1 MLVCDQDIAA
11 FEADGA
17 VCLRGVFSADW
28 IEQLRAGTEE
38 ALSRHGP
45 YASVQSDHND
55 PGFFYTEYFLWR
67 RLSVFRDFALGSTAS
82 EVASRLLGCDTIR
95 YFYDGL
101 SVKEPNT
108 AKPSQ
113 WHQDQ
118 PYYPVDGKLLVIW
131 TPMDAVKH
139 ESSLRIIRGSHQWK
153 KWFRPVL
160 FKGDKDMERPESH
173 YEPLPDVDAEPER
186 YEVLSWDVEPG
197 DCVAFHG
204 FALHGARGNATN
216 ERRRAL
222 STTWLGDD
230 AVYAPRPG
238 ELEKH
243 FQYMTAKIPGERL
256 TDDRLFPLAWPK
268 QVELEDGSQ

>member
-1 MLVCDQDIAA
+1 MLVSDGNIAA

-28 IEQLRAGTEE
+28 IEQLRDGTEQ
-38 ALSRHGP
+38 ALDDHGP
-45 YASVQSDHND
+45 FSSVQSEPND

-67 RLSVFRDFALGSTAS
+67 RIAAFRDFALGSCVAGIAS
-82 EVASRLLGCDTIR
+82 SLLRSARIR

-101 SVKEPNT
+101 FVKEPHT
-108 AKPSQ
+108 TKPSQ

-118 PYYPVDGKLLVIW
+118 PYYPVDGKLVVIW
-131 TPMDAVKH
+131 TPMDAVRD
-139 ESSLRIIRGSHQWK
+139 ESSLRIVRGSHRWN
-153 KWFRPVL
+153 KWFMPVL
-160 FKGDKDMERPESH
+160 FKGDKAMDRSEVR
-173 YEPLPDVDAEPER
+173 YQPLPDVDAEPER
-186 YEVLSWDVEPG
+186 YEVLSWEVEPG

-204 FALHGARGNATN
+204 LALHGARGNATS

-230 AVYAPRPG
+230 AVYSPRPG

-243 FQYMTAKIPGERL
+243 FQYMTVNTPGERL
-256 TDDRLFPLAWPK
+256 TDDELFPLAWPRHP
-268 QVELEDGSQ
+268 SI